1 MRSERGAWGARMVR
15 FRAESKHWRRLL
27 KYGTAEMF
35 QLKHEQSYFRCS
47 AHGYLTRLVA
57 GFDVQ
62 CAPITISHAFQL
74 LIHWLK
80 RKNHQK
86 KSNKRMQ
93 AQFVLP
99 KSNVQN
105 MQRVPRHWELSNQN
119 DSLLPKSRNALLFE
133 HARSRKCTKG
143 QSSIP
148 SSCWSY
154 PAHTSAY
161 LNLLD
166 RIPETTYVIDL
177 VGVVLIQMTQKK
189 KKSAK
194 TGCD

>member
-1 MRSERGAWGARMVR
+1 
-15 FRAESKHWRRLL
+15 
-27 KYGTAEMF
+27 
-35 QLKHEQSYFRCS
+35 
-47 AHGYLTRLVA
+47 
-57 GFDVQ
+57 
-62 CAPITISHAFQL
+62 
-74 LIHWLK
+74 
-80 RKNHQK
+80 
-86 KSNKRMQ
+86 
-93 AQFVLP
+93 
-99 KSNVQN
+99 VQN

-177 VGVVLIQMTQKK
+177 VGVVLIQMTQKQHSIARLGK
-189 KKSAK
+189 FDGTFPLSQTSSTFARYLRMF
-194 TGCD
+194 CWRMCLPIWSLAACQVQ